1 MRYTSALLAALL
13 LLACSTA
20 WAADADAILGR
31 ETPADEAAQ
40 LPGEEFYVYA

>member
-1 MRYTSALLAALL
+1 MLL
-13 LLACSTA
+13 LTCSVA

-31 ETPADEAAQ
+31 ETPAEEAVQ